1 MQGDNYDDDSD
12 DDGDGGGGDDDNDFR
27 IFKLGDRLCR
37 VTR

>member
-12 DDGDGGGGDDDNDFR
+12 DDGDGGGGGDNDFR